1 MDLVKEKVTS
11 FESLYKAMQRCA
23 NGVRWKPGVIAYL
36 QHGLSNTAK
45 LQKELQNGTYKIGSQ
60 LRFTIYEPKK
70 REVIALR
77 FRDRQVQRSLLENYL
92 YNEITRHFIYDNVA
106 CQRGKGTDFA
116 IHRLKQILA
125 KAYREYGQDAYIYT
139 YDIRNF
145 FGSTNHAV
153 AKDVIDKRIRNEWAR
168 GMVHQLIDSFQGD
181 TGIGLGS
188 DVAQFIEL
196 SVLDGLDH
204 FIKEKLHVRHY
215 IRYMDDF
222 LIITN
227 GKDKSRAY
235 RAAIE
240 DELSKLKL
248 ELHPRKCRVLP
259 IRYGFK
265 WLGYRFRVKES
276 GKIITTIDKTRIIR
290 ERRKL
295 KRLVKKSTRGQISKA
310 DVDASLNS
318 WIAHAQRGNN
328 YNVIQKMTRYY
339 QSLWRDE
346 KMFNHVSKDERLKTL
361 ETENQALKSK
371 LTETASQTAYVAMM
385 SDIDLPTDTTTQTGT
400 EVTADE

>member
-1 MDLVKEKVTS
+1 
-11 FESLYKAMQRCA
+11 MQRCA

-45 LQKELQNGTYKIGSQ
+45 LQKELQYGTYKIGSQ

-77 FRDRQVQRSLLENYL
+77 FRDRQAQRSLLDNYL
-92 YNEITRHFIYDNVA
+92 YNEITQHFIYDNVA
-106 CQRGKGTDFA
+106 CQKGKGTDFV
-116 IHRLKQILA
+116 IRRLKQMLA
-125 KAYREYGQDAYIYT
+125 KAYRKYGQDAYIYT

-145 FGSTNHAV
+145 FGSTNHEV
-153 AKDVIDKRIRNEWAR
+153 AKAVISKHVRDEWAR
-168 GMVHQLIDSFQGD
+168 EMVYQLIDSFQGD

-204 FIKEKLHVRHY
+204 FIKEKLRVRYY

-227 GKDKSRAY
+227 GKSKSKAY
-235 RAAIE
+235 RDAIE
-240 DELSKLKL
+240 GELSKLKL

-259 IRYGFK
+259 IRRGFK
-265 WLGYRFRVKES
+265 WLGYRFRAKES
-276 GKIITTIDKTRIIR
+276 GKIIMTIDKTRIIR

-295 KRLVKKSTRGQISKA
+295 KKLVRKSVSGQMSKA
-310 DVDASLNS
+310 DVEASLNS

-328 YNVIQKMTRYY
+328 YNVIQKMTQYY
-339 QSLWRDE
+339 QSLWRNE
-346 KMFNHVSKDERLKTL
+346 SV
-361 ETENQALKSK
+361 
-371 LTETASQTAYVAMM
+371 
-385 SDIDLPTDTTTQTGT
+385 
-400 EVTADE
+400 